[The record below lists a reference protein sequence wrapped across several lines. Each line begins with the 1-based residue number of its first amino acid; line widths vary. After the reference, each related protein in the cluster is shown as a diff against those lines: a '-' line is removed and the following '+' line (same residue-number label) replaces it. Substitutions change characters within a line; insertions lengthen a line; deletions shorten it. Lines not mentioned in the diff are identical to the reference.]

1 MSLDNGA
8 TFRLQLAVLAALVL
22 GLSVVSLCLGQD
34 WISPWHVFSQPFS
47 NPDSVTAVIVR
58 EIRLPRTLIA
68 IVAGTSLGLSGA
80 AMQGL
85 LQNPLASPGL
95 VGSASGAALGAVT
108 ALYFFNG
115 VWHPQS
121 VPIAGML
128 GALLATSLV
137 YLLAGRDSSVST
149 LILAGVAINALSTAA
164 LSLLLNLAPS
174 PFAVRELVLWT
185 LGDLSDRSLQ
195 DLWVMLPCTLAGWL
209 LMAGTGRSLDALTLG
224 ERTAR
229 SMGISTRL
237 TSWRIFIAVSLCV
250 GAAVATTGMIGFI
263 GLVVPHLL
271 RPLAGQQPGRLLPLA
286 AFGGAAMLLSAD
298 IGVRLIALHSALP
311 VPLKVGVLTALVG
324 APFFLVLIL
333 RSRRNYL
340 R

>member
-1 MSLDNGA
+1 MLG
-8 TFRLQLAVLAALVL
+8 LAVLLLA
-22 GLSVVSLCLGQD
+22 VVSLCLGQQ
-34 WISPWHVFSQPFS
+34 WISPWQAFTLPFTE
-47 NPDSVTAVIVR
+47 PDSVTAVIIR

-68 IVAGTSLGLSGA
+68 VIAGTSLGLSGA

-108 ALYFFNG
+108 ALYFFSG

-121 VPIAGML
+121 VPLAGML
-128 GALLATSLV
+128 GALSATGLV

-149 LILAGVAINALSTAA
+149 LILAGVAINALAA
-164 LSLLLNLAPS
+164 ALLSLLLNLAPS

-185 LGDLSDRSLQ
+185 LGDLADRSLH
-195 DLWVMLPCTLAGWL
+195 DLWLMLPCTLAGWL
-209 LMAGTGRSLDALTLG
+209 LLAGVGRSLDALTLG

-229 SMGISTRL
+229 SMGINTHL

-271 RPLAGQQPGRLLPLA
+271 RPLANHQPGRLLPLA
-286 AFGGAAMLLSAD
+286 ALGGALMLLTAD
-298 IGVRLIALHSALP
+298 IGVRLIALQGALP

-324 APFFLVLIL
+324 APFFLILIL

-340 R
+340 S

>member
-1 MSLDNGA
+1 MLLA
-8 TFRLQLAVLAALVL
+8 AVVVLLAVA
-22 GLSVVSLCLGQD
+22 SLCLGQD
-34 WISPWHVFSQPFS
+34 WINPKLALSLPFTD
-47 NPDSVTAVIVR
+47 PDSITAVIVR

-68 IVAGTSLGLSGA
+68 IVAGASLGVSGA

-108 ALYFFNG
+108 ALYFFSG
-115 VWHPQS
+115 TWHPQS
-121 VPIAGML
+121 VPVAGML

-149 LILAGVAINALSTAA
+149 LILAGVAINALAA
-164 LSLLLNLAPS
+164 ALLSLLLNLAPS

-185 LGDLSDRSLQ
+185 MGDLSDRSLR

-209 LMAGTGRSLDALTLG
+209 LLMGVGRSLDALTLG

-229 SMGISTRL
+229 SMGINMNI

-250 GAAVATTGMIGFI
+250 GAAVSTTGMIGFI

-271 RPLAGQQPGRLLPLA
+271 RPLADHQPGRLLPLA
-286 AFGGAAMLLSAD
+286 ALGGAVMLLVAD
-298 IGVRLIALHSALP
+298 IGVRLIDLHGALP
-311 VPLKVGVLTALVG
+311 SPLKVGVLTALVG